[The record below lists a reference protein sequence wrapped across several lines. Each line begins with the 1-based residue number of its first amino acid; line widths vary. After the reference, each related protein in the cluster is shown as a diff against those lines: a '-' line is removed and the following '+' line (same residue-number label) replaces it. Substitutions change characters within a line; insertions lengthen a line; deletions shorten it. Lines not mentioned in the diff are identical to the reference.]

1 VKRRFDG
8 TTKRGEN
15 YAKRAQDN
23 TAGAKRASRAR
34 RAMEREQRGSTQP
47 GTQRELYLS
56 CSGPARVI
64 MSIHVGTDS
73 VNPSWQ
79 AWVCS
84 PIFTNLTE
92 RSFLLV
98 VSREL
103 IHVERHITT
112 LLENSCLRAAGNI
125 IRRQFQLFD
134 LFAQTVYLIGDGR
147 L

>member
-1 VKRRFDG
+1 MVSFDSHLSITAIASRDGSWPLVKRRFDD

-34 RAMEREQRGSTQP
+34 GAMEREQRGSTQR

-73 VNPSWQ
+73 
-79 AWVCS
+79 A
-84 PIFTNLTE
+84 
-92 RSFLLV
+92 
-98 VSREL
+98 
-103 IHVERHITT
+103 
-112 LLENSCLRAAGNI
+112 
-125 IRRQFQLFD
+125 
-134 LFAQTVYLIGDGR
+134 
-147 L
+147 